1 MNLNSSHSKITK
13 YAGSAF
19 GAFSKVVVALALV
32 TIVHDYYGIDVRLSS
47 DAPMLQV
54 HLIVFEN
61 APRLSFQRFVNYV
74 GGFFKQPHSG
84 QAACRQKPPAANL
97 QIA

>member
-1 MNLNSSHSKITK
+1 MNLNFDHSKIIK

-19 GAFSKVVVALALV
+19 GVFSKVVVAFVLV
-32 TIVHDYYGIDVRLSS
+32 AIVHDYYGLEMRLSA

-54 HLIVFEN
+54 HLVIFEN
-61 APRLSFQRFVNYV
+61 APRLSVQRFVNYV
-74 GGFFKQPHSG
+74 GSFFKQPHSG
-84 QAACRQKPPAANL
+84 QAACRQKPVADNA

>member
-1 MNLNSSHSKITK
+1 MNLITNHSKITK

-32 TIVHDYYGIDVRLSS
+32 AIVHDYYGIELRLSA

-74 GGFFKQPHSG
+74 GGFFKPPHSG
-84 QAACRQKPPAANL
+84 QAACRQKPSVANT

>member
-1 MNLNSSHSKITK
+1 MNLITNHSKITK

-32 TIVHDYYGIDVRLSS
+32 AIVHDYYGIELR
-47 DAPMLQV
+47 
-54 HLIVFEN
+54 LIVFEN

-74 GGFFKQPHSG
+74 GGFFKPPHSG
-84 QAACRQKPPAANL
+84 QAACRQKPSVANT